1 MSGGLDWQGHRRSA
15 EDGAQGVP
23 NEGKAIPH
31 GGEAGIFLY
40 VLPLHVSNHFGKKDR
55 PILTHFPFFQDMPF
69 EPGTQ
74 MIFVT
79 INFCAR
85 PFLII

>member
-40 VLPLHVSNHFGKKDR
+40 VLPLHVSNHF
-55 PILTHFPFFQDMPF
+55 PFFQDMPF

-79 INFCAR
+79 VNF
-85 PFLII
+85 